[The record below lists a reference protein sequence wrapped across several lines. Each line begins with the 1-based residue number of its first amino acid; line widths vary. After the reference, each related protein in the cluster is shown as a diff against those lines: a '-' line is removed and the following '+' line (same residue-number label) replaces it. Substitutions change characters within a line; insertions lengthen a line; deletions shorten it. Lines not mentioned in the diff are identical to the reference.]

1 MIGSNRNRPV
11 LTLLLAQNTRRTDAE
26 ELKAQSIL

>member
-11 LTLLLAQNTRRTDAE
+11 LTLLVEQNTRRTDAE
-26 ELKAQSIL
+26 ELKAELIL